1 MKRPFLIALCLCIA
15 VLVLGW
21 VPAGAQSLSL
31 TASPGVAPPV
41 LGFIA
46 IEGAASS
53 GAQVPLR
60 FPVGTKLT
68 LQWDPYT
75 AAELTNSGADRFEV
89 ELTGPNAGTATL
101 AITSTAFPV
110 PTLAI
115 GSHSI
120 SVKGCNPT
128 SCSPPAA
135 LAFTVDPIVPPTP
148 RNPRLEPTPEPV
160 SLNEAALMA
169 HAYKT
174 LLEPKRPQ
182 LSDPEMQWLVARW
195 VQQVGPDGGPVTLT
209 RGNVLSFL
217 DRMAIELTQR

>member
-1 MKRPFLIALCLCIA
+1 MKRLYSC
-15 VLVLGW
+15 VLVLGLALSAW
-21 VPAGAQSLSL
+21 SPAAAQSLSL
-31 TASPGVAPPV
+31 VPSPGAAPPV
-41 LGFIA
+41 LGFISV
-46 IEGAASS
+46 EGASTS
-53 GAQVPLR
+53 GFQVPVR
-60 FPVGTKLT
+60 YPVGTKLT

-75 AAELTNSGADRFEV
+75 AAELTNSGADRYEV

-115 GSHSI
+115 GSHTI

-128 SCSPPAA
+128 SCSPPAS

-195 VQQVGPDGGPVTLT
+195 VQQVGPDGGPQPLT

-217 DRMAIELTQR
+217 DRVAIELTQR